1 MKFSAIESYTMSGS
15 LERGQILLGQRRYE
29 QAEAEFRR
37 SLADEPDNPIA
48 HVLLAESLLGRD
60 EAVEATAEAQKA
72 IGLAPEFDA
81 AHATVSRTF
90 LQRNRFEEALDAID
104 QAIRLQPA
112 DADHRAVRAATLMN
126 VNRREEAL
134 SEIDTALQID
144 PEHAFATMLK
154 PRVLQSLGRLDEAEA
169 ATRETMR
176 QRADDADSHLARGW
190 VLLEQGQPKE
200 ARTHFRDALRLDP
213 NSDAARAGLVESIKS
228 TNFLYRWF
236 LAYSFRM
243 SRLSPRASMGLMIGL
258 YLLVQVLNGMAVTNP
273 AMAPWVAPI
282 VGLYICFAVVTWIAV
297 PLSNLLLRL
306 HPDGRLALSSDQK
319 RGSELLLLCLT
330 AVAASIGLGL
340 ATGDGAW
347 FFRAVMFLI
356 LALPVSAIMSTPRGW
371 PRHMM
376 FAMCGGL
383 AAIILVGL
391 VSPTIE
397 QRAVPILPYLLLGSQ
412 FVAASLASAR
422 PRDQASA

>member
-1 MKFSAIESYTMSGS
+1 MPGS
-15 LERGQILLGQRRYE
+15 LKRGQILLSQRRYE
-29 QAEAEFRR
+29 QAETEFRR
-37 SLADEPDNPIA
+37 SLADDPDDPFA
-48 HVLLAESLLGRD
+48 HVLLAESLLGQNKVAD
-60 EAVEATAEAQKA
+60 ATSEAQRA
-72 IGLAPEFDA
+72 IGLAPEFDVG
-81 AHATVSRTF
+81 HATLARS
-90 LQRNRFEEALDAID
+90 LAQRNRYEEALNAINQAVALRPSDAD
-104 QAIRLQPA
+104 NRAIKAAILTKMHRSA
-112 DADHRAVRAATLMN
+112 DALEEITAALTSDA
-126 VNRREEAL
+126 EHPIAL
-134 SEIDTALQID
+134 TMKPQI
-144 PEHAFATMLK
+144 
-154 PRVLQSLGRLDEAEA
+154 LQSLGRLGEAEA

-258 YLLVQVLNGMAVTNP
+258 YLLVRVLNGMAVTYP

-319 RGSELLLLCLT
+319 RGSELLLLCLS
-330 AVAASIGLGL
+330 AVAISIGLGL

-356 LALPVSAIMSTPRGW
+356 LALPVSAIMSTPHGW
-371 PRHMM
+371 PRQIM

-422 PRDQASA
+422 PRDQAGA